1 MPFVGIVVRRHSRI
15 MQENTERLTLLHIAF
30 PQPLHFCPFDAPPQQ
45 VLQPPFQCPDA
56 AEVVR
61 SQIKKVA

>member
-1 MPFVGIVVRRHSRI
+1 